1 METTVIIGL
10 FSGCIGLG
18 AIAMY
23 LYNKNKSFKKE
34 LFESSERVQDLEMI
48 VSALQAEV
56 DSSRY
61 SMNGHIEHKKKV
73 TSKPKS
79 KTKKVTTTPTAIVT
93 TKKRG
98 RKPSKA

>member
-10 FSGCIGLG
+10 FTGCIGLG

-23 LYNKNKSFKKE
+23 LYNKNKSLKKDI
-34 LFESSERVQDLEMI
+34 FEASERVQDLEMI

-61 SMNGHIEHKKKV
+61 SLNGHIDTKKTV
-73 TSKPKS
+73 S
-79 KTKKVTTTPTAIVT
+79 KTKSKAKKSTATVEQ
-93 TKKRG
+93 KKRG

>member
-1 METTVIIGL
+1 METTVIVGL

-18 AIAMY
+18 AFAMH
-23 LYNKNKSFKKE
+23 LYNKNKSLKKDI
-34 LFESSERVQDLEMI
+34 FETTERVQDLEMI

-61 SMNGHIEHKKKV
+61 SLNGHSDQKKTV
-73 TSKPKS
+73 TKSKPKA
-79 KTKKVTTTPTAIVT
+79 KKAPTPTTIVT

-98 RKPSKA
+98 RKPSKG

>member
-18 AIAMY
+18 TIAMY
-23 LYNKNKSFKKE
+23 LYNKNKSLQKDM
-34 LFESSERVQDLEMI
+34 FESSERVQDLEMI

-56 DSSRY
+56 DSTRY
-61 SMNGHIEHKKKV
+61 SLNGHSDHKKKV
-73 TSKPKS
+73 TP
-79 KTKKVTTTPTAIVT
+79 TKAKAKKAPTPTTIVT

>member
-18 AIAMY
+18 ALATY
-23 LYNKNKSFKKE
+23 LYNKNKSLKSE
-34 LFESSERVQDLEMI
+34 LFDSSERVQDLEMI

-56 DSSRY
+56 DSVRY
-61 SMNGHIEHKKKV
+61 SLNGHIESKKTVTKPKKK
-73 TSKPKS
+73 TSKPVKLS
-79 KTKKVTTTPTAIVT
+79 PTAIVT